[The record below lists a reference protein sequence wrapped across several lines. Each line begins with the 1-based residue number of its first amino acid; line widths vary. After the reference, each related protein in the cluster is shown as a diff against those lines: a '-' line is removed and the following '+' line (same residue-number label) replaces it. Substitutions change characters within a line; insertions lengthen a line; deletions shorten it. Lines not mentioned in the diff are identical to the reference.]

1 MKITFLCEVSLRA
14 LSDECLKCYKENCK
28 GSFYWPCKSLMY
40 IFPLMQMS
48 MNVHLIDITVMPTR
62 NVSTLQDHSGA
73 TVIIRLTTMETE
85 RTVIL
90 SVSPWT
96 TDNLF
101 IMVSL
106 KIRVIVTLYEAKM
119 SVEKYARVT
128 QRRSKHVNQV
138 PSSSLDVTRSFIKS
152 SFAFL
157 STRRTRWLENHRWKH
172 QTNVPI
178 TFLATFPLAES
189 G

>member
-14 LSDECLKCYKENCK
+14 LSDECLKYYKENCK
-28 GSFYWPCKSLMY
+28 EGFYWPRKSLMY

-48 MNVHLIDITVMPTR
+48 MNVHLMDITVMPTR

-119 SVEKYARVT
+119 SVEKYA
-128 QRRSKHVNQV
+128 KICEGHA
-138 PSSSLDVTRSFIKS
+138 K
-152 SFAFL
+152 
-157 STRRTRWLENHRWKH
+157 KK
-172 QTNVPI
+172 QTC
-178 TFLATFPLAES
+178 
-189 G
+189 

>member
-1 MKITFLCEVSLRA
+1 
-14 LSDECLKCYKENCK
+14 
-28 GSFYWPCKSLMY
+28 MY

-62 NVSTLQDHSGA
+62 NVSTLPDHSGA

-119 SVEKYARVT
+119 SVEKYA
-128 QRRSKHVNQV
+128 KICEGHA
-138 PSSSLDVTRSFIKS
+138 K
-152 SFAFL
+152 
-157 STRRTRWLENHRWKH
+157 KK
-172 QTNVPI
+172 QTC
-178 TFLATFPLAES
+178 
-189 G
+189 